1 MKEQIESIKQT
12 AIEEIAKAE
21 DLQTLE
27 NARVKYLGK
36 KGELTAVLRGMG
48 GLSPEERPV
57 IGGLV
62 NEAKESLEKL
72 IEEKEEKFIA
82 TVACKAA
89 VKANMV
95 LTREEVESLMDKL
108 LALPNPFTCPH
119 GRPTAIKMSKYDIER
134 KFARK

>member
-57 IGGLV
+57 IGCLLYT
-62 NEAKESLEKL
+62 SD
-72 IEEKEEKFIA
+72 
-82 TVACKAA
+82 AA
-89 VKANMV
+89 DE
-95 LTREEVESLMDKL
+95 L
-108 LALPNPFTCPH
+108 
-119 GRPTAIKMSKYDIER
+119 
-134 KFARK
+134 

>member
-48 GLSPEERPV
+48 GLSSEERPI

-72 IEEKEEKFIA
+72 IEEKEEKFKI
-82 TVACKAA
+82 
-89 VKANMV
+89 
-95 LTREEVESLMDKL
+95 EELNKKL
-108 LALPNPFTCPH
+108 EAEKIDITLPSTKMFQKDTNQI
-119 GRPTAIKMSKYDIER
+119 GRAHV
-134 KFARK
+134 

>member
-1 MKEQIESIKQT
+1 MKEQIENIKKT

-48 GLSPEERPV
+48 GLSPEERPI

-72 IEEKEEKFIA
+72 IEKK
-82 TVACKAA
+82 
-89 VKANMV
+89 
-95 LTREEVESLMDKL
+95 
-108 LALPNPFTCPH
+108 
-119 GRPTAIKMSKYDIER
+119 
-134 KFARK
+134 